1 LVPDPETSTTRRLA
15 RWPAGLAATVGPFL
29 GERLHGR
36 RHSALYIHT
45 NASGTRIRGSL
56 RSGRPSATIP
66 AHRAAPAGR
75 GRGRKVASGRSRS
88 GNNRTGTPRTRGNA
102 NRAPSVHRLTDPGR

>member
-1 LVPDPETSTTRRLA
+1 RSAPTATTSAPYARAPVASISSRSAWRLVPDPETSTTRRLGRSA
-15 RWPAGLAATVGPFL
+15 TGSAATVGPFL

-45 NASGTRIRGSL
+45 NASGPRIRGSL

-75 GRGRKVASGRSRS
+75 GRGRK
-88 GNNRTGTPRTRGNA
+88 
-102 NRAPSVHRLTDPGR
+102 